1 MKRTALIWLGIA
13 LFGLA
18 AGAVVSIFQSDNY
31 VGGSIMAALFGAG
44 AFRAWYVAGE
54 ARSPQE

>member
-18 AGAVVSIFQSDNY
+18 AGAVVSVFRGHNY
-31 VGGSIMAALFGAG
+31 IGGPIVAALLGAG
-44 AFRAWYVAGE
+44 AFRAWYMAGE